1 MGSVVCLAMITGPES
16 LKRDTQ
22 GWQSWASGR
31 GEVKSPMNWKKKK
44 KRERWNGEGIQQEYI
59 LELDQIAFNNWSIH
73 EGLQIPKW
81 FHTHYLIQSFQQLC
95 EMNPRTASYKWGN
108 SSWEMSGNLH
118 GLLTKKWRNLRSSDL
133 KGRAHSRASCLLC
146 SHSLGDQ
153 QDVLK
158 RVAKDLDGDPAP
170 GERVGE
176 REFPAPCLEP
186 ESQAPLTFLNSGQS
200 SSARTLG
207 TDFPPVWATSPIYIW
222 VNSPIHMGYLP
233 HTGWLLH
240 IYIYRLPA
248 PSICA
253 DSPYGVPLAA
263 PSTLMGTS
271 LPST

>member
-31 GEVKSPMNWKKKK
+31 GEVKSPMNWEKKKK
-44 KRERWNGEGIQQEYI
+44 RWNGEGIQQEYI

-81 FHTHYLIQSFQQLC
+81 FHTHYLIQSFQQLR
-95 EMNPRTASYKWGN
+95 EMNPRTASYKWWN
-108 SSWEMSGNLH
+108 SSRETSGNLH

-133 KGRAHSRASCLLC
+133 KGRAHSRASCLPC
-146 SHSLGDQ
+146 RHSLGDQ

-176 REFPAPCLEP
+176 RI
-186 ESQAPLTFLNSGQS
+186 S
-200 SSARTLG
+200 SS
-207 TDFPPVWATSPIYIW
+207 
-222 VNSPIHMGYLP
+222 LP
-233 HTGWLLH
+233 RAGESH
-240 IYIYRLPA
+240 P
-248 PSICA
+248 
-253 DSPYGVPLAA
+253 
-263 PSTLMGTS
+263 
-271 LPST
+271 